1 MPSLRAFSSVIR
13 YSACACEA
21 ILDAKVTIRRVL
33 VSKSPYS
40 CTSFVKLLNIPSNS
54 GSVAFSP
61 VATLSFVASAYCW
74 SLTRSSHIFL
84 LVCGLHSIARCE
96 NQLSGAAPCQC
107 SMFGAISTTSPGS
120 KRRDALPR
128 S

>member
-1 MPSLRAFSSVIR
+1 MPSLSALSSVMR

-21 ILDAKVTIRRVL
+21 ILDANVTIRRVL
-33 VSKSPYS
+33 MSSAPYS
-40 CTSFVKLLNIPSNS
+40 CTSFVKLLNISSNS
-54 GSVAFSP
+54 GSVACSP
-61 VATLSFVASAYCW
+61 IATLPFVASAYCW
-74 SLTRSSHIFL
+74 SSTRSNHVFW
-84 LVCGLHSIARCE
+84 LVCGLHPIARCE

-120 KRRDALPR
+120 KRRAALPR